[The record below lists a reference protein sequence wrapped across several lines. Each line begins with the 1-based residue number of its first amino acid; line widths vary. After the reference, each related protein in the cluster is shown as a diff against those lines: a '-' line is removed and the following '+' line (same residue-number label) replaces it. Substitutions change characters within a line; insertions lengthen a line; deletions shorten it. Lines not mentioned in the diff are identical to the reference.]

1 LSSGA
6 LIRAGGAEMVWGLFS
21 GELWMG
27 VLGDNDHDGHG
38 DSEGDGPDDGGGV
51 VSSQGSGEFGGLS
64 N

>member
-1 LSSGA
+1 
-6 LIRAGGAEMVWGLFS
+6 
-21 GELWMG
+21 MG

-51 VSSQGSGEFGGLS
+51 VSFQGSGEFGGLS